1 MKPITES
8 FSSDYW
14 NYEELLASMG
24 YEIVLQVDDK
34 DYQGD
39 SRVLYRDGDRYG
51 LLIFGW
57 GSCSGCDALYAC
69 DKLEE
74 VETLRTDLHN
84 QIIWR
89 DNQSEMREF
98 IANRDWEAQYSYHAE
113 ETRDFVAKALE
124 LLK

>member
-1 MKPITES
+1 MKPISEV
-8 FSSDYW
+8 FEGDYY
-14 NYEELLASMG
+14 NYDRLLSSMG

-34 DYQGD
+34 DYAGD
-39 SRVLYRDGDRYG
+39 SRVLYQASDRYG

-69 DKLEE
+69 CTLEE

-84 QIIWR
+84 QIIWK
-89 DNQSEMREF
+89 DSKNEMREF

>member
-1 MKPITES
+1 MKPIAEV
-8 FSSDYW
+8 FEDDYY
-14 NYEELLASMG
+14 NYDRLLSSMG

-51 LLIFGW
+51 LLVFGW

-69 DKLEE
+69 SNLEE
-74 VETLRTDLHN
+74 VDTLRTDLHD
-84 QIIWR
+84 QIIWKDNR
-89 DNQSEMREF
+89 DEMREF
-98 IANRDWEAQYSYHAE
+98 IANRDWEAQYSWHAE

>member
-1 MKPITES
+1 MKPISEV
-8 FSSDYW
+8 FEDDYY
-14 NYEELLASMG
+14 NYDRLLSSMG

-39 SRVLYRDGDRYG
+39 SRVLYRNGDRYG

-69 DKLEE
+69 GSLEE
-74 VETLRTDLHN
+74 VDKLRSELHD
-84 QIIWR
+84 QIIWKDSRAEIR
-89 DNQSEMREF
+89 DF